1 MCLKDRNKY
10 QYGNTFNT
18 PVDVNIDLNKAFR
31 KRSNLIDKSTD
42 SIRLFDGLGDGVAG
56 ISIDCYG
63 DVLVVAT
70 QDDFIPKELLSQ
82 LEGMKKP
89 VYWKKLSQNQKESP
103 KHLFGE
109 EVTTTFL
116 IKESGASYEIS
127 MHSGYSQG
135 IFLDQRENRKRVRAR
150 VSEGDN
156 VLNTFAYT
164 GAFSVCA
171 ALSGAVTTT
180 LDLSQPY
187 LDWGKRNFTQNELD
201 PSDHFW
207 CKGDTFHWLE
217 RFAKKERV
225 FDGIILD
232 PPTFSRDAKGKVF
245 RVEKDYTRL
254 VELAM
259 RCLKSGGWLLA
270 STNCRKLSD
279 LDFLDSVKEGSGRNT
294 KAELIA
300 MPEEYTDVSYLKSIW
315 IEA

>member
-1 MCLKDRNKY
+1 M
-10 QYGNTFNT
+10 
-18 PVDVNIDLNKAFR
+18 NIDLNKAFR
-31 KRSNLIDKSTD
+31 KRSNLIDESTN
-42 SIRLFDGLGDGVAG
+42 SIRLFDGLGDGFGGV
-56 ISIDCYG
+56 SIDCYG

-70 QDDFIPKELLSQ
+70 QEEFIPKELLSQ
-82 LEGMKKP
+82 LEGVNKP
-89 VYWKKLSQNQKESP
+89 VYWKKLSQSQKESP

-109 EVTTTFL
+109 EVPVTFSAR
-116 IKESGASYEIS
+116 ESGVSYEIS
-127 MHSGYSQG
+127 MESGYSQG
-135 IFLDQRENRKRVRAR
+135 IFLDQRENRKRVRER
-150 VSEGDN
+150 VSKDEN

-187 LDWGKRNFTQNELD
+187 LDWGKRNFTQNGLD
-201 PSDHFW
+201 PNSHFW

-217 RFAKKERV
+217 RFAKKDRT

-259 RCLKSGGWLLA
+259 RCLKPGGWLLA

-279 LDFLDSVKEGSGRNT
+279 LDFLDRVKEGSGKSA
-294 KAELIA
+294 KAELLS
-300 MPEEYTDVSYLKSIW
+300 MPEEYTDISYLKSIW
-315 IEA
+315 IES